1 MGRELQKKKNRSS
14 NPKVK
19 QKPKSK
25 KLNLKSNPIVAAN
38 WSIPYHS
45 PPIPSFFQ
53 RPSTDAECA
62 SRKQSQ
68 TLSQNYRR
76 LGLVSRLN
84 ARTGGVEKHAA
95 STAADLA
102 EKNDRLAIANLNP
115 TTLVPGTVRIERDQE
130 TGAIVRVLG
139 GGDGEGEGEGEREG
153 RREWNGRV
161 LVDELND
168 GEDEEE
174 ENRTMRQQQQHDLP
188 LSVMQGAGGD
198 REGRGV
204 VPELMAQAAKGG
216 GKKRPRKQSQREEE
230 WVERL
235 VGAYGDDVGRMARD
249 RKLNPLQQSEGDIG
263 RRVRLWKEGRR
274 RVGEDVEVGG

>member
-38 WSIPYHS
+38 W
-45 PPIPSFFQ
+45 
-53 RPSTDAECA
+53 
-62 SRKQSQ
+62 KQSQ

-95 STAADLA
+95 STKADLA
-102 EKNDRLAIANLNP
+102 EQNDRLAIANLNP
-115 TTLVPGTVRIERDQE
+115 TTLVPGTVRIERDEE

-139 GGDGEGEGEGEREG
+139 GGDGEGEEKG
-153 RREWNGRV
+153 RREWNGAV
-161 LVDELND
+161 LVDELGD
-168 GEDEEE
+168 DEDDEEE
-174 ENRTMRQQQQHDLP
+174 NNRLRRQQHDLP
-188 LSVMQGAGGD
+188 LPAQQGAGED
-198 REGRGV
+198 REGQGV
-204 VPELMAQAAKGG
+204 VPALMAQAAKGG
-216 GKKRPRKQSQREEE
+216 AKKRPRKQSQREEE

-235 VGAYGDDVGRMARD
+235 VGVYGDDVGRMARD
-249 RKLNPLQQSEGDIG
+249 RKMNPLQQSEGDIG
-263 RRVRLWKEGRR
+263 RRVRLWREGRR
-274 RVGEDVEVGG
+274 RMGEEVLEVGR

>member
-25 KLNLKSNPIVAAN
+25 KLNLRSNPIVAAN
-38 WSIPYHS
+38 WYFTCPV
-45 PPIPSFFQ
+45 PLQ
-53 RPSTDAECA
+53 
-62 SRKQSQ
+62 QSQ

-95 STAADLA
+95 STKADLDGR
-102 EKNDRLAIANLNP
+102 NDRLAIANLNP
-115 TTLVPGTVRIERDQE
+115 TTLVPGSVRIERDKE
-130 TGAIVRVLG
+130 TGAIVRVLDG
-139 GGDGEGEGEGEREG
+139 GGHDGEGEKTG

-161 LVDELND
+161 LVDDLGD
-168 GEDEEE
+168 SDADEDA
-174 ENRTMRQQQQHDLP
+174 NNNVTQRQQQHDLP
-188 LSVMQGAGGD
+188 LSVTQGGD
-198 REGRGV
+198 SGGQGV
-204 VPELMAQAAKGG
+204 VPALMAQAAKGG
-216 GKKRPRKQSQREEE
+216 VKKRPRKQSQREEE

-235 VGAYGDDVGRMARD
+235 VGAYGDDVAGMARD

-263 RRVRLWKEGRR
+263 RRVRLWREGRR
-274 RVGEDVEVGG
+274 TRGGEVEVDQGG